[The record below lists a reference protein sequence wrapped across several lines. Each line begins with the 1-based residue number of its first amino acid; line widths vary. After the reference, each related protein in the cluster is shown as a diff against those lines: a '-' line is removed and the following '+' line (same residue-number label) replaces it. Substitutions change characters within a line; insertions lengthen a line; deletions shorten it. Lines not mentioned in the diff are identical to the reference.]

1 MRDRLF
7 DGFTTADLVGLFRAA
22 SAAADALDACG
33 AGDANFTVM
42 GPGQDLHLRAEGI
55 TVIIGHRDGEELKV
69 TVHHNIAYPEAK
81 PLTNCV
87 AELLDAEKE
96 EM

>member
-42 GPGQDLHLRAEGI
+42 GPGQNLHLRAEGI

-69 TVHHNIAYPEAK
+69 EVHHNSAYPEAR
-81 PLTNCV
+81 PLVDCV
-87 AELLDAEKE
+87 AELIDAKEKK
-96 EM
+96 